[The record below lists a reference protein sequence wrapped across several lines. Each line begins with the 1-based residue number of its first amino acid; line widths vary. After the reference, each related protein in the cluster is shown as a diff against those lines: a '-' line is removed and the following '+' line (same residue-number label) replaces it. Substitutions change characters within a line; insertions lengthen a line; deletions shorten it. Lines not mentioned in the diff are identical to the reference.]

1 MRDWIAFARG
11 GIYAWWC
18 RVFRKNVR
26 IGRNFRIYKKVRIR
40 AKGII
45 HIGNHCTV
53 AGIPGDDSHY
63 VCIDS
68 DHPNTVVR
76 IGDGVKLYAA
86 RIWARHQITIGDEVL
101 IEESAIIDT
110 DFHSIHKN
118 RGVSAD
124 ESLEKCKVSIGNRA
138 SIGAR
143 SIVMK
148 GVTIGDDAII
158 APGSVV
164 TASVKSGSIVCGNPA
179 RPLSG

>member
-1 MRDWIAFARG
+1 MRDWIAFVRG
-11 GIYAWWC
+11 GIYTWWC
-18 RVFRKNVR
+18 KVFRKNIR
-26 IGRNFRIYKKVRIR
+26 IGKNFRIYKKVRIR
-40 AKGII
+40 ANGTV

-68 DHPNTVVR
+68 YHPNTVVR

-86 RIWARHQITIGDEVL
+86 RIAAIHQITIGDEVL
-101 IEESAIIDT
+101 IEESGIVDT
-110 DFHSIHKN
+110 DFHSIHKD
-118 RGVSAD
+118 RGAPAD
-124 ESLEKCKVSIGNRA
+124 ESLEKCKIWIGNRV

-164 TASVKSGSIVCGNPA
+164 TASIKPGSIVCGNPA
-179 RPLSG
+179 RPLST